1 MSQTPKQVI
10 TDAPWT
16 VLTGQI
22 IRLAFELH
30 NEIGP
35 GHREAAYHNG
45 MLLKLQGASLDYESE
60 PYTPI
65 TLADG
70 STIKG
75 QMPDFVVEQQVIVEL
90 KAHTYT
96 MSRDEMAQVIGYFAT
111 LPQCPVAL
119 YFNFGRPR
127 VEMHR
132 LLPPA
137 TVQAYRRGDR
147 ATDRNG

>member
-22 IRLAFELH
+22 IRLAFDLH

-45 MLLKLQGASLDYESE
+45 MVLKLQSAGLDYESE

-75 QMPDFVVEQQVIVEL
+75 QMPDFVIEQQVIVEL

-96 MSRDEMAQVIGYFAT
+96 MSRDEMAQVIGYFAA

-132 LLPPA
+132 LLPPV
-137 TVQAYRRGDR
+137 TVQAYRRGS
-147 ATDRNG
+147 G